1 MYYNSDSIVY
11 LNGKF
16 VKAANAKIS
25 LFSQSLH
32 YGLSVFEGMRSYDTK
47 EGPRIFKAR
56 QHFERLLHAARLMHM
71 PHTYSAEKLTQ
82 VAYELLERNNL
93 KNAYIRPLIFMGDNM
108 HLQVMGAPNIFIGLW
123 KWGKYLGEEQLNV
136 SISSYSRPNPKAF
149 HIETKT
155 SGMYVNASLAT
166 MEAKSGGYD
175 EAILLDQHGFISQS
189 PGANLFYEKDGKIYT
204 PPQGNIFPGITRK
217 AVMEMARERDIEVI
231 EKRFV
236 TDELY
241 NADVAFLTGTAVE
254 LVSIKSINRI
264 GYQKDYKRTVTYEL
278 ERDFKDYV
286 RTARHD
292 PSYTII

>member
-1 MYYNSDSIVY
+1 MYYTNNTQVY
-11 LNGKF
+11 LNGEF
-16 VKAANAKIS
+16 VNATDAKVS

-47 EGPRIFKAR
+47 EGPRVFKVR
-56 QHFERLLHAARLMHM
+56 QHYERLLNSARLMHI
-71 PHTYSAEKLTQ
+71 PHNFDINKLIQ
-82 VAYELLERNNL
+82 VTYELLERNKI
-93 KNAYIRPLIFMGDNM
+93 KNAYIRPLIFLNDNM
-108 HLQVMGAPNIFIGLW
+108 HLHITGTANIFIGVW
-123 KWGKYLGEEQLNV
+123 RWGKYLGDEQLNV

-166 MEAKSGGYD
+166 MEAKNGGYD
-175 EAILLDQHGFISQS
+175 EAILLDLQGFISQT
-189 PGANLFYEKDGKIYT
+189 PGANIFYEKDGKLYT
-204 PPQGNIFPGITRK
+204 PPRGTIFPGITRK
-217 AVMEMARERDIEVI
+217 AVMEMAREREIEVI
-231 EKRFV
+231 EKHFV

-264 GYQKDYKRTVTYEL
+264 PYQKDYKRTVSYEL

-286 RTARHD
+286 RTVRQD

>member
-1 MYYNSDSIVY
+1 MYYTHNTQVY
-11 LNGKF
+11 LNEEF
-16 VKAANAKIS
+16 VNAADAKVS

-47 EGPRIFKAR
+47 EGPRIFKVR
-56 QHFERLLHAARLMHM
+56 QHYERLLNSARLMHI
-71 PHTYSAEKLTQ
+71 PHNYDVDKLIQIT
-82 VAYELLERNNL
+82 YELLERNKI
-93 KNAYIRPLIFMGDNM
+93 KNAYIRPLIFLTDNM
-108 HLQVMGAPNIFIGLW
+108 HLHITGTANIFIGVW
-123 KWGKYLGEEQLNV
+123 KWGKYLGDDQLNV
-136 SISSYSRPNPKAF
+136 SISSYSRPNPNAF
-149 HIETKT
+149 HIETKA

-166 MEAKSGGYD
+166 MEARNGGYD
-175 EAILLDQHGFISQS
+175 EAILLDLQGFISQT
-189 PGANLFYEKDGKIYT
+189 PGANIFYEMEGKLYT
-204 PPQGNIFPGITRK
+204 PPRGTIFPGITRK
-217 AVMEMARERDIEVI
+217 AVMEMAQEREIEVI

-264 GYQKDYKRTVTYEL
+264 PYQKDYKRTVSYEL

-286 RTARHD
+286 RSVRQD

>member
-1 MYYNSDSIVY
+1 MYYKNNTQVY
-11 LNGKF
+11 LNGEF
-16 VKAANAKIS
+16 VNAADAKVS
-25 LFSQSLH
+25 MFSQSLH

-56 QHFERLLHAARLMHM
+56 RHYERFLNSARLMHI
-71 PHTYSAEKLTQ
+71 PHNFDVDKLIQ
-82 VAYELLERNNL
+82 VSYELLERN
-93 KNAYIRPLIFMGDNM
+93 KMKDAYIRPLIFLGDNM
-108 HLQVMGAPNIFIGLW
+108 HLHITGSANIFIGAW
-123 KWGKYLGEEQLNV
+123 RWGKYLGDEQLNV

-149 HIETKT
+149 HIETKS
-155 SGMYVNASLAT
+155 SGMYVNGSLAT

-175 EAILLDQHGFISQS
+175 EAIQLDQQGFISQA
-189 PGANLFYEKDGKIYT
+189 PGANIFYEKEGRIYT
-204 PPQGNIFPGITRK
+204 PPQGTIFPGITRR
-217 AVMEMARERDIEVI
+217 AVMEMAREREIEVI

-264 GYQKDYKRTVTYEL
+264 PYQKDYKRTVSYEL

-286 RTARHD
+286 RTVRHD

>member
-1 MYYNSDSIVY
+1 MYYNSNTQVY
-11 LNGKF
+11 LNGEF
-16 VKAANAKIS
+16 VNAENAKVS

-32 YGLSVFEGMRSYDTK
+32 YGLSVFDGMRSYDTK
-47 EGPRIFKAR
+47 EGPRIFKVR
-56 QHFERLLHAARLMHM
+56 QHYERLLNGARLMHI
-71 PHTYSAEKLTQ
+71 PHNFDVNKLIQIT
-82 VAYELLERNNL
+82 YELLERNNI
-93 KNAYIRPLIFMGDNM
+93 KNAYIRPLIFLGNNM
-108 HLQVMGAPNIFIGLW
+108 HLHITGTANIFIGVW
-123 KWGKYLGEEQLNV
+123 RWGKYLGDEQLNV
-136 SISSYSRPNPKAF
+136 SISSYCRPNPKSF

-155 SGMYVNASLAT
+155 SGMYVNATLAT

-175 EAILLDQHGFISQS
+175 EAILLDQQGFISQS
-189 PGANLFYEKDGKIYT
+189 PGANIFYEKEGRIFT
-204 PPQGNIFPGITRK
+204 PPQGTIFPGITRK
-217 AVMEMARERDIEVI
+217 AVMEMAREREIEVI

-264 GYQKDYKRTVTYEL
+264 PYQKDYKRTVSYEL

-286 RTARHD
+286 RTVRHD

>member
-1 MYYNSDSIVY
+1 MYYKNNTLVY
-11 LNGKF
+11 LNGEF
-16 VKAANAKIS
+16 VKAEDAKIS

-47 EGPRIFKAR
+47 EGARIFKAR
-56 QHFERLLHAARLMHM
+56 QHFERLLNSARLMHM
-71 PHTYSAEKLTQ
+71 PHNYDANKLTQ

-93 KNAYIRPLIFMGDNM
+93 KNAYIRPLIFLGENM
-108 HLQVMGAPNIFIGLW
+108 HLQVTGPANIFIGVW
-123 KWGKYLGEEQLNV
+123 KWGKFLGDEQLNV
-136 SISSYSRPNPKAF
+136 SISSYGRPNPNSF

-155 SGMYVNASLAT
+155 SGMYVNATLAS
-166 MEAKSGGYD
+166 MEAKNAGYD
-175 EAILLDQHGFISQS
+175 EAIMLDQNGCIAQA
-189 PGANLFYEKDGKIYT
+189 PGANLFYEKEGRIYT
-204 PPQGNIFPGITRK
+204 PPQGTIFPGITRK
-217 AVMEMARERDIEVI
+217 AVMEMAREREIEVI

-241 NADVAFLTGTAVE
+241 NADTAFLTGTAVE

-264 GYQKDYKRTVTYEL
+264 PYLKDYKRTVSHEL

-286 RTARHD
+286 RTVRHD